1 MRVSVKNI
9 PGLRRETGDDTV
21 LGVLEANVV
30 VGTANALLL
39 ARVELLLQLRV
50 SILDEL
56 EPSGDVGVGAL
67 SDEANGDLVGAESS
81 PDLLVSLA
89 QVVASKVGSE
99 SEVLVEI
106 SGQGTESLEVGCG
119 EHWSRA
125 LSVEAHD
132 GGVGGGE
139 VCRVECSLW
148 QSCAEAWS
156 RSYASVGLVFD
167 LVFVYARTE
176 WEASGRSRSRCPNLS
191 PRFWRGQ
198 RFWRGDS
205 DDSGCW

>member
-1 MRVSVKNI
+1 MRIVVKNV
-9 PGLRRETGDDTV
+9 PGLGRETGDDTI

-30 VGTANALLL
+30 VGTTNALLL
-39 ARVELLLQLRV
+39 ARVEFFLQLRV

-81 PDLLVSLA
+81 PDLLVGLA
-89 QVVASKVGSE
+89 QGVTSKIGSE
-99 SEVLVEI
+99 SEVLVKI

-139 VCRVECSLW
+139 
-148 QSCAEAWS
+148 
-156 RSYASVGLVFD
+156 D
-167 LVFVYARTE
+167 L
-176 WEASGRSRSRCPNLS
+176 SGRV
-191 PRFWRGQ
+191 FTVTIV
-198 RFWRGDS
+198 
-205 DDSGCW
+205 